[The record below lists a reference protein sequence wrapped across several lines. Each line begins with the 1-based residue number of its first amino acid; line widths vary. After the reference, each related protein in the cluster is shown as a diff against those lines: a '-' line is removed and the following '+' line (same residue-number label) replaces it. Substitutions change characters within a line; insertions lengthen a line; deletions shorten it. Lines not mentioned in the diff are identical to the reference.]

1 MNFRYNPFFIGSE
14 ILLNMYTGMPIRK
27 GEVWKKYL
35 DNVIERLNEAGII
48 RKWLIDQFKPQ
59 VLLPNIKV

>member
-1 MNFRYNPFFIGSE
+1 
-14 ILLNMYTGMPIRK
+14 MYTGMPIRK

-48 RKWLIDQFKPQ
+48 RKWLRDQFKPQ